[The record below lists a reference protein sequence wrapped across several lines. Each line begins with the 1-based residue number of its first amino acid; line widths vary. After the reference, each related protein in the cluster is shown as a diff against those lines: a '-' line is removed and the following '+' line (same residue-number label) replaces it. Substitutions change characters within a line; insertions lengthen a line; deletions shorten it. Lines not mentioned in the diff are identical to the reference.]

1 MLHPLGYIAIKNTVC
16 TLHKHPSIGI
26 LGPIQDVASSAICR
40 FLVTISGFGWSF
52 VFHLNSTKQ
61 RYWKTLN
68 PGLAFNSG
76 SFCAKNIHL
85 EAVLSV
91 WNEISLYAKNNK
103 MIHTPQYSSSSKIPL
118 FVSLD
123 CASKPSKQINVNM
136 ADLLVEFVAAAFFAF
151 LALME
156 KTEELCEK
164 LRFLSKKNRW
174 RELL

>member
-1 MLHPLGYIAIKNTVC
+1 
-16 TLHKHPSIGI
+16 
-26 LGPIQDVASSAICR
+26 
-40 FLVTISGFGWSF
+40 
-52 VFHLNSTKQ
+52 
-61 RYWKTLN
+61 
-68 PGLAFNSG
+68 
-76 SFCAKNIHL
+76 
-85 EAVLSV
+85 
-91 WNEISLYAKNNK
+91 

-164 LRFLSKKNRW
+164 LRFLSKKNR
-174 RELL
+174 